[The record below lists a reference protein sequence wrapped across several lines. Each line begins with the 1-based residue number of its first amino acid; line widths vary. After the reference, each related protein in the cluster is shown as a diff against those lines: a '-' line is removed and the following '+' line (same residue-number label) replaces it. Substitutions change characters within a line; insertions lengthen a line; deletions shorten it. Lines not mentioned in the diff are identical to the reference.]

1 MAEYERRMFTNTGKC
16 CVDEKPTFNS
26 SIMILLQVYYVLKT
40 QRKPK
45 RSRKLTFVV
54 LLSIL
59 TTNCFWKHITFLQI
73 SLTVNE
79 DKIMNA
85 FTTLV
90 CAIHK

>member
-16 CVDEKPTFNS
+16 CVDEKS
-26 SIMILLQVYYVLKT
+26 IIYWSIMILLQVYYVLKT
-40 QRKPK
+40 QRKPQ
-45 RSRKLTFVV
+45 RSRKLTFYV
-54 LLSIL
+54 LLPIL
-59 TTNCFWKHITFLQI
+59 TTNCFWKHLTFLQI

>member
-1 MAEYERRMFTNTGKC
+1 MAEYERLMFTNTGKC

-40 QRKPK
+40 QRKPQ

>member
-1 MAEYERRMFTNTGKC
+1 MAEYKRRMFTNTGKC
-16 CVDEKPTFNS
+16 GVDEKPIFYS

-40 QRKPK
+40 QRKPQ
-45 RSRKLTFVV
+45 RSRKLTFFV
-54 LLSIL
+54 LLPIL